1 MIDPFNRAAAQY
13 CPNLSE
19 ILLDINH
26 AKALPLAVPARLR
39 PFCLASL
46 FHSHRHVSR
55 QSKFRDLLVSIAYT
69 LFSIHNF
76 AYPLYFLAAAHSLRE
91 TPGVGVSNPRY
102 YIASHCHA

>member
-1 MIDPFNRAAAQY
+1 MIDPFNRPAAQDW
-13 CPNLSE
+13 PNLSE

-26 AKALPLAVPARLR
+26 AKALPLAVPAPRAHSV
-39 PFCLASL
+39 ASL

-55 QSKFRDLLVSIAYT
+55 PSKFRDLLVSIAYT

-76 AYPLYFLAAAHSLRE
+76 AYPLYFLAAAHSLQK
-91 TPGVGVSNPRY
+91 TPGVGVRNPRY